1 MTNMTMKTIG
11 IKRCGYTPY
20 GYGVRINNRLI
31 EFATESELDEWIGED
46 DYGLID
52 NLQICLLGGNKRNK
66 NDNNSI

>member
-1 MTNMTMKTIG
+1 MKKMKTKMIG

-46 DYGLID
+46 DYGLTD
-52 NLQICLLGGNKRNK
+52 DVQVCLLGCDRRTK
-66 NDNNSI
+66 NVNEVI

>member
-1 MTNMTMKTIG
+1 MIG

-46 DYGLID
+46 DYGFTND
-52 NLQICLLGGNKRNK
+52 VQVCLLGCDRRIK
-66 NDNNSI
+66 NIN